1 MSSRERPYYK
11 THQLYPTSNAVR
23 AQNEEIVLDGWGVPS
38 PPSPVIPP
46 TKEKEETLKATY
58 KLVKGANSGHPE
70 TWGPAFW
77 FSMHNGASSYPKK
90 ASPIWRERM
99 KSFIQG
105 IPVMVPCEKCA
116 DHACAYIEKRKD
128 DLDEVV
134 KNNENLFVF
143 FVEFHNFVNSRLGKS
158 QMSLEDA
165 RKMYGGSAEV
175 LTIEY
180 GPP

>member
-11 THQLYPTSNAVR
+11 THQLYPTSSEAR
-23 AQNEEIVLDGWGVPS
+23 AYDEEKVLDGWGAPL
-38 PPSPVIPP
+38 PPSPVILQ
-46 TKEKEETLKATY
+46 TKEKDTLKVAY
-58 KLVKGANSGHPE
+58 KLVKGANSGAPE
-70 TWGPAFW
+70 VWGPSFW
-77 FSMHNGASSYPKK
+77 FSMHHGAAAYPKK
-90 ASPIWRERM
+90 ASPLWRERM
-99 KSFIQG
+99 KSFIHG
-105 IPVMVPCEKCA
+105 IPVMVPCDKCA

-134 KNNENLFVF
+134 KNSENLSTF
-143 FVEFHNFVNSRLGKS
+143 FVEFHNFVNGRLGKP